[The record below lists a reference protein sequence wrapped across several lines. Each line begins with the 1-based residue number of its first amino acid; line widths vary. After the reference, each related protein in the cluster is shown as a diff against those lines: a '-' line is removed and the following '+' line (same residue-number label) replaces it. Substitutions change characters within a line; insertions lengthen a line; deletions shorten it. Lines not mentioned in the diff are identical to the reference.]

1 MEARIKAHE
10 DGAWVRDAAEA
21 YAAKKKTSIAA

>member
-10 DGAWVRDAAEA
+10 DGKWVRDAATA
-21 YAAKKKTSIAA
+21 YANKKRKKAA